1 MSSLKSYSIGLV
13 VRVFIHGYILA
24 ALVFAWEPKESPVII
39 TPNQIEASLVQ
50 LTANPKVSEDIKVQK
65 KQKKKSNKVLKPV
78 VQKEKSQVST
88 APKTIQ
94 TSVDEIS
101 QRKIESTSKPLNSEK
116 ERFLRRTEIENEFE
130 ESLLRESEML
140 KQREEELAANSFRR
154 LIQKRLSDNWSRPP
168 SARLGMQATLRLNL
182 VPTGRIVGIAI
193 ISSSGDQAFDRS
205 VEQAASKA
213 GYFEE
218 IDSMS
223 AKMFEQSFR
232 TIEVLFSPE
241 DLRL

>member
-13 VRVFIHGYILA
+13 VSVFIHGNILA

-50 LTANPKVSEDIKVQK
+50 LTANPKLSEDITVQK
-65 KQKKKSNKVLKPV
+65 KPKKKNNKVLKPV
-78 VQKEKSQVST
+78 VQKEKSQVVT

-94 TSVDEIS
+94 TNADDLS
-101 QRKIESTSKPLNSEK
+101 QVKIESTSNQENSE
-116 ERFLRRTEIENEFE
+116 EDTFLRRTEIENEFE

-140 KQREEELAANSFRR
+140 KKREEEVAANSFRR

>member
-13 VRVFIHGYILA
+13 VSVFIHGNILA

-50 LTANPKVSEDIKVQK
+50 LTANPKLSEDITVQK
-65 KQKKKSNKVLKPV
+65 KPKKKNNKVLKPV
-78 VQKEKSQVST
+78 IQKERSQVVT

-94 TSVDEIS
+94 TSADDLS
-101 QRKIESTSKPLNSEK
+101 QGKIESTSNQVNSE
-116 ERFLRRTEIENEFE
+116 EDTFLRRTEIENEFE

-140 KQREEELAANSFRR
+140 KKREEEVAANSFRR

>member
-1 MSSLKSYSIGLV
+1 M
-13 VRVFIHGYILA
+13 IHGNILA
-24 ALVFAWEPKESPVII
+24 ALVFAWEPKESPII
-39 TPNQIEASLVQ
+39 IIPNQIEASLVQ

-78 VQKEKSQVST
+78 VQNEKSQALN

-94 TSVDEIS
+94 TSLDDPS
-101 QRKIESTSKPLNSEK
+101 QRKIESTTKQLNSEK
-116 ERFLRRTEIENEFE
+116 DTSLRRTEIENEFE